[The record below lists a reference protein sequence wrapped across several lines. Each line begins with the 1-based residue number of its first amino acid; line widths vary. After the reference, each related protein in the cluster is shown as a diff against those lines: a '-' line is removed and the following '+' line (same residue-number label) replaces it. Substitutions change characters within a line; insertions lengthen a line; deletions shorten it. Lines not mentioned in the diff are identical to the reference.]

1 MQAFVR
7 LLERIYEIHFIER
20 EASKRIH
27 VVQEETDNDSNE
39 TTTRPDHVWPE
50 VWTKIGEA
58 AQNREKQEWTK
69 EKLKLDN
76 ARKLRGIYFIDPD
89 DKEYSEIIKNTRR
102 KLERPMAPAMP
113 CKRDRQ
119 QSSVGKNNVEQKIG
133 HEEESKTMHGCM
145 VESHEATRHGAESLQ
160 SKTHE
165 DRIAGKGFTSLTH
178 KNLVHKFIPMPQAMI
193 FPDAKGCR
201 GQGIEKARDNSNM
214 GLGKSQK
221 QKKSYSGSAK
231 RQNES
236 PFCFIDGHMPP
247 QKCSARTKIAEV

>member
-7 LLERIYEIHFIER
+7 LLERIYEIHFIDR

-50 VWTKIGEA
+50 VWTKIGKA
-58 AQNREKQEWTK
+58 AQNREKQEWAK

-89 DKEYSEIIKNTRR
+89 DKENSEIVKNTRR

-119 QSSVGKNNVEQKIG
+119 QSSVVKTNEEQKIG
-133 HEEESKTMHGCM
+133 HEKEFKTMCGCM
-145 VESHEATRHGAESLQ
+145 VESYESTRNRAESLQ

-165 DRIAGKGFTSLTH
+165 DCIAGKGFTSLIH
-178 KNLVHKFIPMPQAMI
+178 KHLVHRFIPMPQAMN
-193 FPDAKGCR
+193 FPDAKAAVVN
-201 GQGIEKARDNSNM
+201 K
-214 GLGKSQK
+214 
-221 QKKSYSGSAK
+221 
-231 RQNES
+231 
-236 PFCFIDGHMPP
+236 
-247 QKCSARTKIAEV
+247 